1 MSSFNLIDE
10 PWIMVQR
17 RSGPATVS
25 VREAFREAS
34 DIKRLTGEVPTQA
47 FANLRVLLAIAQHAL
62 GLHDKVRLEDV
73 RLDGLDVA
81 AIDSYLDQWHGRF
94 DLFHPERPFMQ
105 VAGLRTARGEASG
118 LEKIIADVPNGVPFF
133 TTRSGVAIASI
144 SAAEA
149 ARWLVHTQ
157 AFDPSGIRSGAVG
170 DPLVKGGKG
179 YPIGPSWAGQL
190 GGVVI
195 HGDSLAETLR
205 LNLVQTPNHPD
216 DVPVWALPE
225 AHTAL
230 REDEAPVPPGP
241 ISLLVWQ
248 SRRMRL
254 VGDQRG
260 VTGVVLCQGDRM
272 APQNRQDVEPM
283 SAWRYSEPQTKK
295 FGRTTYMPNKHTADR
310 SLWRTLPAVMSPERV
325 ADQERFLL
333 PLTLRAIDEWT
344 ELAGTYEVQAVG
356 ITYGGNEA
364 TIEEIIDDS
373 LDLRASLLRRES
385 EQIRAMLADAVRCT
399 EDAVRAFGTMAAN
412 LAKAAGERGD
422 GAGEGARSR
431 ATQQAWNAL
440 DQPAR
445 HWIGTLD
452 AASDPYDAYEGWQ
465 RQVARILDE
474 LADQLYWAAPPASVR
489 GRVIRAGM
497 QERFVTAD
505 IARMWFR
512 GSLRKALPM
521 AHPSETEESA

>member
-1 MSSFNLIDE
+1 MAEFNLVDE
-10 PWIMVQR
+10 PWLLVQR
-17 RSGPATVS
+17 RGGPDVVS
-25 VREAFREAS
+25 LRQAFTQAS
-34 DIKRLTGEVPTQA
+34 DIVRLTGEVPTQA
-47 FANLRVLLAIAQHAL
+47 FANLRVLLAIVHDAL
-62 GLHDKVRLEDV
+62 GVHDLDRLDEL
-73 RLDGLDVA
+73 RADGLDVA
-81 AIDSYLDQWHGRF
+81 AIDAYLERWRSRF
-94 DLFHPERPFMQ
+94 DLFDPERPFMQ
-105 VAGLRTARGEASG
+105 VAGLRTAKDEASG
-118 LEKIIADVPNGVPFF
+118 LEKLIADVPNGAPFF
-133 TTRSGVAIASI
+133 TTRLGAGLESI
-144 SAAEA
+144 DAAEA
-149 ARWLVHTQ
+149 ARWLVHAQ

-170 DPLVKGGKG
+170 DRWVKAGKG

-190 GGVVI
+190 GGIVL
-195 HGDSLAETLR
+195 HGATLADTLL
-205 LNLVQTPNHPD
+205 LNLVVTADNPAD
-216 DVPVWALPE
+216 KPVWALDVPQTAQRAEE
-225 AHTAL
+225 AV
-230 REDEAPVPPGP
+230 PPPGP
-241 ISLLVWQ
+241 VSLLVWQ
-248 SRRMRL
+248 SRRIRL
-254 VGDQRG
+254 VGDRSA

>member
-272 APQNRQDVEPM
+272 TPQNRHWLEPM
-283 SAWRYSEPQTKK
+283 SLWRHSEPQSKK
-295 FGRTTYMPNKHTADR
+295 LGLKTYMPNKHSGDR
-310 SLWRTLPAVMSPERV
+310 SLWRTLPAALAETAQGDERYLVAATMLGLEEWPEL
-325 ADQERFLL
+325 D
-333 PLTLRAIDEWT
+333 
-344 ELAGTYEVQAVG
+344 GTYEVQAIG

-364 TIEEIIDDS
+364 TIEEIVSDS
-373 LDLRASLLRRES
+373 VDLRASLLRRES
-385 EQIRAMLADAVRCT
+385 GVVRAMLADAVSVT
-399 EDAVRAFGTMAAN
+399 EDAVRALGGFAAN
-412 LAKAAGERGD
+412 VAKSGGERGD
-422 GAGEGARSR
+422 GAGEGAR
-431 ATQQAWNAL
+431 AHALQQTWSEL
-440 DQPAR
+440 DEPAR
-445 HWIGTLD
+445 TWISTLD
-452 AASDPYDAYEGWQ
+452 GTTDPVAAQRDWQ
-465 RQVARILDE
+465 AKVAELLERQ
-474 LADQLYWAAPPASVR
+474 ADRLHRSASPASVR
-489 GRVIRAGM
+489 GRWIRAGM
-497 QERFVTAD
+497 KDHYVTAD
-505 IARMWFR
+505 VARRWFD
-512 GSLRKALPM
+512 GQLRKALPM
-521 AHPSETEESA
+521 AFEEGSQHD